1 MTQKPEASITLV
13 EFDPGAPIFTV
24 VILEQFSW
32 FLFRKPEKATILN
45 RRHVL
50 TEVDCCKLIKKSS
63 RQRSSNLF
71 ELAASDGRFRYD
83 IRADQLQL
91 QPNGDFCLIR
101 LDSDILYSSMSKP
114 VCYPKVGFHFGFRAR
129 SLIGYHVR
137 PMKTSERLT
146 RWLGHRVAGLCLQ
159 GQWDSIEL
167 ITPLYRRVKV
177 AKSEMEFVPRMV
189 MHLKHAYLSNSPQQ
203 NNIIYII

>member
-1 MTQKPEASITLV
+1 MLWFFEN
-13 EFDPGAPIFTV
+13 
-24 VILEQFSW
+24 ILLW
-32 FLFRKPEKATILN
+32 FLDIQNSYAESSPGLQPIEIFRLLSQRLRARASLSQIRQRLTKNLKKNQISLCKPQKATILN

-63 RQRSSNLF
+63 RQKSSNLF

-114 VCYPKVGFHFGFRAR
+114 VCYPKAGFHFA
-129 SLIGYHVR
+129 S
-137 PMKTSERLT
+137 
-146 RWLGHRVAGLCLQ
+146 
-159 GQWDSIEL
+159 
-167 ITPLYRRVKV
+167 
-177 AKSEMEFVPRMV
+177 
-189 MHLKHAYLSNSPQQ
+189 
-203 NNIIYII
+203 

>member
-1 MTQKPEASITLV
+1 MVPVSKP
-13 EFDPGAPIFTV
+13 D
-24 VILEQFSW
+24 
-32 FLFRKPEKATILN
+32 KATILN

-114 VCYPKVGFHFGFRAR
+114 VCYPKVSFIKCIDLTWTAVPYRK
-129 SLIGYHVR
+129 SVPVR
-137 PMKTSERLT
+137 ILVRGTDFWYE
-146 RWLGHRVAGLCLQ
+146 
-159 GQWDSIEL
+159 I
-167 ITPLYRRVKV
+167 RR
-177 AKSEMEFVPRMV
+177 
-189 MHLKHAYLSNSPQQ
+189 
-203 NNIIYII
+203 